1 MIMFRLELDKV
12 VEEVKAREAKN
23 VLVQIPDGL
32 KSRADEVVRAVE
44 STGANC
50 FIWFSSCFGQ
60 CDYPL
65 GLGPMGID
73 LMIQFGHNRYHKTQE
88 DW

>member
-1 MIMFRLELDKV
+1 MFRLELERV
-12 VEEVKAREAKN
+12 VREVQERNAKN
-23 VLVQIPDGL
+23 VLIQLPDGL
-32 KSRADEVVRAVE
+32 KADAHKVVKAIE
-44 STGANC
+44 EQTQAHC

-60 CDYPL
+60 CDFPL

-73 LMIQFGHNRYHKTQE
+73 LMVQFGHNRYHKTKD

>member
-1 MIMFRLELDKV
+1 MFRLELDKV
-12 VEEVKAREAKN
+12 VAEIKQREGKN

-32 KSRADEVVRAVE
+32 KSRANEIVE
-44 STGANC
+44 KIENETQANC

-60 CDYPL
+60 CDYPI

-73 LMIQFGHNRYHKTQE
+73 VMVQFGHNRYHKTQE